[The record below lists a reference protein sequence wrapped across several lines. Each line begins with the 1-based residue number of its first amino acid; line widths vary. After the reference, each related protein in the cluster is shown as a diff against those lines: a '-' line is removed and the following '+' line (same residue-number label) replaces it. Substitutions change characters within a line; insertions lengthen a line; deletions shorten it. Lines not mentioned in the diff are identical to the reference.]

1 MPDKPLLTVQEYAER
16 IGRSSVAVRKKCM
29 RGTLPGAVKVGRDWI
44 IPADAPYPDERV
56 TSGKYRNWRK
66 KGRQSDPDDS
76 ESGPG

>member
-1 MPDKPLLTVQEYAER
+1 MPDPNLLTVQEYAEK

-29 RGTLPGAVKVGRDWI
+29 RGTLPGAVKVGRDWV

-56 TSGKYRNWRK
+56 TSGKYRNWRRT
-66 KGRQSDPDDS
+66 GRQSDPDDS